1 MSDPILTDEE
11 KAKMIAATGGINFGG
26 SGDFIFGNNLPN
38 RDYGNIAGQIFAQQ
52 PRDLGNLGVD
62 LNANKDALD
71 ALVDAGLVDLGSMG
85 IMGGM
90 GGMGIT
96 PIGGSSAP
104 AITEQDQIEAAQDYI
119 NAVADYKNRGAT
131 SKHKEA
137 LDNAKQAL
145 IDLDVSRNQIESVT
159 HPDFPEGI
167 DASRGISGV
176 MGPTVGGALGSAADT
191 IVDKYGTGALKA
203 LDAYMSLFGYDA
215 DDLLK
220 DSSVGFNPLAPGATY
235 IFGEDGKVKTTPLGT
250 TSGGNPVVLTGPI
263 GAAGSVIGDLVRGD
277 IDIAGIP
284 GAAVDAVGGL
294 GGAAQTVAG
303 ALNVADDTESKGND
317 VKVDTTGIAGSL
329 LGDKDKT
336 TTTTTTPPAGGA
348 TSADAVKAVDIA
360 GDMTSKGDAVKTGA
374 LGVDIGS
381 DLSEKDKIKTGSIAL
396 NTGDLSSED
405 LEVADIIRTNA
416 GTDVGL
422 ISPVKTG
429 EEVKTST
436 PAAGGV
442 GGIGGMPAGGGGTRT
457 ISGGP
462 GPLVDIDYLYN
473 MFGGLDQPFLGTEDE
488 DEEDPKYVY
497 AKGGGHVKRFNTG
510 TLIQKDSS
518 GFTLNPNSALGSISG
533 SNTQAKGKFN
543 FRNFIDEN
551 ALGIAG
557 ALVGGL
563 LGASDKGSSA
573 PVGYQGGI
581 PDYDFDRKLKDD
593 AFSTVNPDGTPR
605 RPGSMGRSY
614 FDYGDELF
622 TGTDTMQGVGLP
634 SLVDTDDTDD
644 TDNVDTGLPP
654 GFTYTPV
661 TDVNNAESALG
672 AAEAAAAG
680 AVDTGIGAVT
690 PVVGTGADVAGTGA
704 DVAGTGA
711 DVTTQVEPTDL
722 QKFKTFLTPFYG
734 KTLTSDDLLNLG
746 GQEVY
751 NVNQIGT
758 ALGIDPDVLAKAI
771 GQAQNLSTALNAT
784 IDGAAATTNDDAV
797 DALTQFASKF
807 ANKDLTDADLLEIA
821 GSGFSTTELAGKF
834 PTLSADNLQAAIT
847 GAQNRKTVADTFAS
861 VDATDGIKT
870 KERNDLVD
878 LIKDKKATIGDVAT
892 NFNVDVVDV
901 VADLVN
907 NGDMTLEEVTKQVST
922 VQSPTDLAVQLL
934 LQDKTTPAL
943 LAAQNEDY
951 TEKEIADAYN
961 FLTNSNKYAQGGP
974 LNNYYL
980 GGPTDGMADLI
991 PASIDGTQPAALSDG
1006 EFVIPADVVSHLGN
1020 GNSDA
1025 GANQLMSMMD
1035 RVRNART
1042 GTTKQGTEIDP
1053 MKMMPA

>member
-1 MSDPILTDEE
+1 MIQVSPGNFIPVSNFAGTSTSFAPRGGLGAQGAGFGSLT
-11 KAKMIAATGGINFGG
+11 
-26 SGDFIFGNNLPN
+26 
-38 RDYGNIAGQIFAQQ
+38 
-52 PRDLGNLGVD
+52 
-62 LNANKDALD
+62 
-71 ALVDAGLVDLGSMG
+71 
-85 IMGGM
+85 
-90 GGMGIT
+90 
-96 PIGGSSAP
+96 
-104 AITEQDQIEAAQDYI
+104 
-119 NAVADYKNRGAT
+119 
-131 SKHKEA
+131 
-137 LDNAKQAL
+137 
-145 IDLDVSRNQIESVT
+145 
-159 HPDFPEGI
+159 
-167 DASRGISGV
+167 
-176 MGPTVGGALGSAADT
+176 
-191 IVDKYGTGALKA
+191 
-203 LDAYMSLFGYDA
+203 
-215 DDLLK
+215 
-220 DSSVGFNPLAPGATY
+220 
-235 IFGEDGKVKTTPLGT
+235 
-250 TSGGNPVVLTGPI
+250 
-263 GAAGSVIGDLVRGD
+263 
-277 IDIAGIP
+277 
-284 GAAVDAVGGL
+284 VGGL
-294 GGAAQTVAG
+294 GAGSSGMTGGGGSYVSPGQATVPTEKEQYNIRKGAVKKALNNLSNAIADARAFDKGASGLTTEQKQQAVTDARKEVETLGITRDEIESFNKDQGREVISPRVVEGNLLDKAGDFTQDAGQELIDLIATGGQKFSDIITLGQGPEVAQTLLNPISILTGGLGGTINYGESGSTTPLILGTQPGTGQQVGLSIPDPRYIFEGGLPGLLGGLGTLGTMAGAASFTDDKADPASGVGTSAASVLAAANAG
-303 ALNVADDTESKGND
+303 D
-317 VKVDTTGIAGSL
+317 
-329 LGDKDKT
+329 DKDK
-336 TTTTTTPPAGGA
+336 TTTTTPPAGGA
-348 TSADAVKAVDIA
+348 TSADTVKAVDIA

-422 ISPVKTG
+422 ISPVKTS
-429 EEVKTST
+429 EPVKTST
-436 PAAGGV
+436 AGGGAAS
-442 GGIGGMPAGGGGTRT
+442 GGSGMPAGGGGTGT

-462 GPLVDIDYLYN
+462 GPLVDIDYLYD
-473 MFGGLDQPFLGTEDE
+473 MAGSLAQPFLSTEDE
-488 DEEDPKYVY
+488 DEEDLKVY

-510 TLIQKDSS
+510 TQVSAYPPQSLIPEEDGGTMKT
-518 GFTLNPNSALGSISG
+518 G
-533 SNTQAKGKFN
+533 GKFS
-543 FRNFIDEN
+543 FRDFIDQN
-551 ALGIAG
+551 AKTIAG
-557 ALVGGL
+557 GLVGGL
-563 LGASDKGSSA
+563 LGLSDDSGGSG

-581 PDYDFDRKLKDD
+581 PDYRFNRTLKDD
-593 AFSTVNPDGTPR
+593 AFSNVLDAQGNRINPLAATETSTMR

-622 TGTDTMQGVGLP
+622 TGTGTMQGVGLP
-634 SLVDTDDTDD
+634 SLVETDTTA
-644 TDNVDTGLPP
+644 TTTTGLPP

-661 TDVNNAESALG
+661 SDVDTTEG
-672 AAEAAAAG
+672 AFGGAG

-690 PVVGTGADVAGTGA
+690 PVAGAA
-704 DVAGTGA
+704 VAGTGA

-722 QKFKTFLTPFYG
+722 QKFNTFLTPFYG
-734 KTLTSDDLLNLG
+734 KTLTNDDLLNLG

-771 GQAQNLSTALNAT
+771 ANAQNLSAALNAT
-784 IDGAAATTNDDAV
+784 TDDAAATTDDNAV

-807 ANKDLTDADLLEIA
+807 ANKNLTDADLLEIA
-821 GSGFSTTELAGKF
+821 GSDFSTTELAGKF

-847 GAQNRKTVADTFAS
+847 GAQNRETVANTFSS
-861 VDATDGIKT
+861 VDATDGIQDT
-870 KERNDLVD
+870 ERNDLVD

-922 VQSPTDLAVQLL
+922 IQSPTDLAVQLL

-961 FLTNSNKYAQGGP
+961 FITNSNKYAQGGS